1 MGEFE
6 LIERVRERLRS
17 AGVDSAARL
26 VLGSGDDAAITLPGD
41 RASAVSVDA
50 YIDGVHFRRSTA
62 GLRSIGQKALA
73 GALSDLAAMGAEP
86 GEAYVTLGVPEDL
99 DEDGCL
105 EVLDGITRGAKRW
118 EAVLAG
124 GDVVRAPA
132 LLLAIT
138 VVGYADSPE
147 ELVTRAGALPGDA
160 VVVTGELGGA
170 AAGLMLIERPELAEA
185 LTPAVADGLRVR
197 HLEPSPQ
204 LLAGRALAQSGARA
218 MIDISDGLAG
228 DGAHVATASGVALE
242 LDVALL
248 PLQDGVA
255 DLAAAARLD
264 ADELA
269 LAGGEDYELLA
280 CLPPETLDRAQAEVA
295 SHGVRLTPIGA
306 VSEGSG
312 LELRNASERA
322 LTAAGFDQLR

>member
-1 MGEFE
+1 M
-6 LIERVRERLRS
+6 
-17 AGVDSAARL
+17 
-26 VLGSGDDAAITLPGD
+26 LGSGDDAAITLPGD

-50 YIDGVHFRRSTA
+50 YVDGVHFRRATA
-62 GLRSIGQKALA
+62 SLRSIGHKALA

-118 EAVLAG
+118 EAALAG
-124 GDVVRAPA
+124 GDVIRAPA

-147 ELVTRAGALPGDA
+147 DLVTRAGALPGDA

-170 AAGLMLIERPELAEA
+170 AAGLMIIERPELAKA
-185 LTPAVADGLRVR
+185 LAPPVADALRTR

-204 LLAGRALAQSGARA
+204 LQAGRVLAQLGARA

-242 LDVALL
+242 LDRR
-248 PLQDGVA
+248 
-255 DLAAAARLD
+255 AATASGRCRGPRRGRRARRRRARACRRRGLRAARLPSRRG
-264 ADELA
+264 AGPG
-269 LAGGEDYELLA
+269 AGGGREA
-280 CLPPETLDRAQAEVA
+280 TA
-295 SHGVRLTPIGA
+295 SG
-306 VSEGSG
+306 
-312 LELRNASERA
+312 
-322 LTAAGFDQLR
+322 